1 MKKLISLLA
10 FTFFAC
16 ADDNSGSINCT
27 EEYVPGLI
35 VTVKDAETGAILNE
49 GVAVTAIDGDYSED
63 LEAISEMSSDFY
75 GAFERQGSYIISV
88 YKEGYAEYTS
98 DVIEVGADRCHVIT
112 EEVTVELQPE

>member
-16 ADDNSGSINCT
+16 ADDNSSINCT

-35 VTVKDAETGAILNE
+35 VTVKDADTGAILNE
-49 GVAVTAIDGDYSED
+49 GAAVTATDGDYSED
-63 LEAISEMSSDFY
+63 LEAISEMSTGFY

-98 DVIEVGADRCHVIT
+98 DVIEVSADRCHVIT
-112 EEVTVELQPE
+112 EEVIVELQPE

>member
-1 MKKLISLLA
+1 MRKLISLLA

-35 VTVKDAETGAILNE
+35 VTVKDAETGTILNE
-49 GVAVTAIDGDYSED
+49 GVVITAADGDYSED

-75 GAFERQGSYIISV
+75 GAFERQGNYILSV
-88 YKEGYAEYTS
+88 HKEGYAEYTS
-98 DVIEVGADRCHVIT
+98 DVIEVSADRCHVIT